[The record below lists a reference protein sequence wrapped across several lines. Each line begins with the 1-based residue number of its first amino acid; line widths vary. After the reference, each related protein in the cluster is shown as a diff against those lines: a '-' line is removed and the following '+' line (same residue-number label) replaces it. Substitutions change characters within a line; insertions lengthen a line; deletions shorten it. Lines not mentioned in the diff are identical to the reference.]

1 MENRT
6 LPRVYIADPSA
17 AVTERLAA
25 SLDGVAQVAGRA
37 TNARD
42 ALDGI
47 RNSNPHIVVLD
58 IAIDGVALLRQIKS
72 HQPSAIVVVLT
83 HSAEETSRKICLRH
97 GADYFLDKIHEFDK
111 VREIVITA
119 GSR

>member
-6 LPRVYIADPSA
+6 LPRVLIADPST

-25 SLDGVAQVAGRA
+25 SLDGVAQVIGHA

-42 ALDGI
+42 VLDGI
-47 RNSNPHIVVLD
+47 RNGNPRITVLD
-58 IAIDGVALLRQIKS
+58 IAIGGVELLRQVKR
-72 HQPSAIVVVLT
+72 HQPQAIVVILT
-83 HSAEETSRKICLRH
+83 HSAEETSRQVCLRH

-111 VREIVITA
+111 VREIVINA
-119 GSR
+119 GGG

>member
-1 MENRT
+1 MENHT
-6 LPRVYIADPSA
+6 LPRVFIADPSA

-25 SLDGVAQVAGRA
+25 SLDGVAAVIGHA

-47 RNSNPHIVVLD
+47 RNGNPRITVLD
-58 IAIDGVALLRQIKS
+58 IAIDGVELLRQIKN
-72 HQPSAIVVVLT
+72 HQPPVIVVVLT
-83 HSAEETSRKICLRH
+83 HSAEETTRTVCLRH

-111 VREIVITA
+111 VREIVIAA